1 MSDQET
7 RVAEWAARKEQDAR
21 IGRAV
26 SRAARREAI
35 ATAVL
40 AGLCSTDDPI
50 VRQYELPEELAEA
63 ACDLADELIAELD
76 RRRQAEEAQA

>member
-1 MSDQET
+1 MNLFARDE
-7 RVAEWAARKEQDAR
+7 ALAAIRA
-21 IGRAV
+21 RAV
-26 SRAARREAI
+26 RREAI

>member
-1 MSDQET
+1 MTPSRDEA
-7 RVAEWAARKEQDAR
+7 VAAIRA
-21 IGRAV
+21 RAV
-26 SRAARREAI
+26 RREVI

-63 ACDLADELIAELD
+63 ACDLADELMAELD